1 MRFRVPYYFPVN
13 LNRLFSSNLKTA
25 LDQRGSVLSADFVE
39 DLQTVLDAQTVGVLP
54 SESDLFIAVL
64 SPVLMHHYEHARDTE
79 ATLRFTLESADA
91 LLRTGNLK
99 DALSKLDKADEII
112 MNLRGVLGGTF
123 FRSGRKYDIIK
134 DVKEGDTDF
143 HNLDVSISV
152 YKVPE
157 EIKAYYEALEGAA
170 RIQGGGRDRK
180 YGGKNLKAA
189 LKLLEGNPLNCAGPS
204 PNNTIAKNLK
214 IDLYR

>member
-1 MRFRVPYYFPVN
+1 M
-13 LNRLFSSNLKTA
+13 
-25 LDQRGSVLSADFVE
+25 DQRGSVLSADFVE

-64 SPVLMHHYEHARDTE
+64 SPVLMHHYENARDTE

-99 DALSKLDKADEII
+99 DALSTLDKADDII
-112 MNLRGVLGGTF
+112 LNLRGNV
-123 FRSGRKYDIIK
+123 RGRKYDMIK
-134 DVKEGDTDF
+134 DVYEGDTDF

-152 YKVPE
+152 YKVPVQ
-157 EIKAYYEALEGAA
+157 IKAYYEALEGAA

-180 YGGKNLKAA
+180 HGGKNLKAA
-189 LKLLEGNPLNCAGPS
+189 LNLLNGNSLNCAHPGQ
-204 PNNTIAKNLK
+204 NNRISKNLK

>member
-1 MRFRVPYYFPVN
+1 M
-13 LNRLFSSNLKTA
+13 KTA

-64 SPVLMHHYEHARDTE
+64 SPVLMHHYENARDTE

-99 DALSKLDKADEII
+99 DALSTLDKADDII
-112 MNLRGVLGGTF
+112 LNLRGVV
-123 FRSGRKYDIIK
+123 RGRKYDMIK
-134 DVKEGDTDF
+134 EVYEGDTDF

-180 YGGKNLKAA
+180 HGGKNLKAA
-189 LKLLEGNPLNCAGPS
+189 LKLLEGNPLNCADPS

>member
-1 MRFRVPYYFPVN
+1 M
-13 LNRLFSSNLKTA
+13 
-25 LDQRGSVLSADFVE
+25 DQRGSVLSADFVE

-64 SPVLMHHYEHARDTE
+64 SPVLMHHYENARDTE

-99 DALSKLDKADEII
+99 DALSTLDKADEII
-112 MNLRGVLGGTF
+112 LNLRGFPPSVTLWPWPPTLVP
-123 FRSGRKYDIIK
+123 RRKYDMIK
-134 DVKEGDTDF
+134 DVYEGDTDF

-152 YKVPE
+152 YKVPVQ
-157 EIKAYYEALEGAA
+157 IKAYYEALEGAA

-180 YGGKNLKAA
+180 HGGKNLKAA
-189 LKLLEGNPLNCAGPS
+189 LNLLNGNSLNCAHPGQ
-204 PNNTIAKNLK
+204 NNRISKNLK

>member
-79 ATLRFTLESADA
+79 ATLRFTLESVDA

-112 MNLRGVLGGTF
+112 MNLRGKLG
-123 FRSGRKYDIIK
+123 GRKYDMIK
-134 DVKEGDTDF
+134 DQYQGDTDF

-152 YKVPE
+152 YEVPE
-157 EIKAYYEALEGAA
+157 EIKAYYEALYGAA
-170 RIQGGGRDRK
+170 LIQGGGRDRK

-189 LKLLEGNPLNCAGPS
+189 LKLLEGNPLNCADPS

>member
-1 MRFRVPYYFPVN
+1 M
-13 LNRLFSSNLKTA
+13 
-25 LDQRGSVLSADFVE
+25 DQRGSTLSADFVE

-64 SPVLMHHYEHARDTE
+64 SPVLMHHYENARDTE

-99 DALSKLDKADEII
+99 DALSTLDKADDII
-112 MNLRGVLGGTF
+112 LNLRGVV
-123 FRSGRKYDIIK
+123 RGRKYDMIK
-134 DVKEGDTDF
+134 EVYEGDTDF

-152 YKVPE
+152 YKVPVQ
-157 EIKAYYEALEGAA
+157 IKAYYEALEGAA

-180 YGGKNLKAA
+180 HGGKNLKAA
-189 LKLLEGNPLNCAGPS
+189 LNLLNGNSLNCAHPS
-204 PNNTIAKNLK
+204 QNNRISKNLK

>member
-1 MRFRVPYYFPVN
+1 M
-13 LNRLFSSNLKTA
+13 
-25 LDQRGSVLSADFVE
+25 DQRGSTLSADFVE

-64 SPVLMHHYEHARDTE
+64 SPVLMHHYENARDTE

-99 DALSKLDKADEII
+99 DALSTLDKADDII
-112 MNLRGVLGGTF
+112 LNLRGVV
-123 FRSGRKYDIIK
+123 RGRKYDMIK
-134 DVKEGDTDF
+134 EVYEGDTDF

-152 YKVPE
+152 YKVPVQ
-157 EIKAYYEALEGAA
+157 IKAYYEALEGAA

-180 YGGKNLKAA
+180 HGGKNLKAA
-189 LKLLEGNPLNCAGPS
+189 LNLLNGNSLNCAH
-204 PNNTIAKNLK
+204 PNQNNRISK
-214 IDLYR
+214 ISKSIYTGKFYK